1 MAANSRTA
9 VSGRRTRTW
18 LIGVYIRLSK
28 EDARHLDES
37 ESVTNQRSI
46 IEDYIAS
53 MDDGDEYRIVD
64 EYVDDGI
71 SGTTDDE
78 RADFQ
83 RMLNDIRRGRVNC
96 VIVKD
101 LARSFRNYSDQGY
114 YLDDWF
120 PRYNV
125 RFISLYHQPLDSY
138 KEPKLMRS
146 IAVPIQGVLNENHCA
161 ETSEKVRE
169 VFDMKRRNG
178 EHIGSF
184 AAYGWLKDPDNKNLL
199 ILDEVAAEV
208 INDMADMVL
217 NGMSLNKI
225 AEYLNDHDVPC
236 PSVYKRQ
243 TLGLK
248 YYNPQF
254 DISTKPLWAG
264 TTIRRILTDR
274 MLCGDLIQGRYRVKS
289 YKVHIQERVPE
300 EEWFIAENAIPAIMS
315 REKFDKLQNALNR
328 DTRRSPKEVD
338 LYLFSGFLRCA
349 DCGRAMSR
357 KVSGN
362 IVYYMCKTYRD
373 LSKKA
378 CTIHSIRQDRLEEA
392 VLYAIQQQIYLAVDY
407 TKLVDD
413 INRAPAAKTQSKRLL
428 DAIEQKEKELAKIFR
443 YKQAIYQDWKDGEIS
458 QSEYRGMKADYERQT
473 ETINAAIEKLRKEE
487 QELETGFD
495 TESPCLAAFRQY
507 GNIDR
512 LTRDI
517 LIEFIDT
524 IYIYEGGR
532 ISIKFRFAD
541 EFRKIQEYIELNST
555 KTTDQAVAFN

>member
-1 MAANSRTA
+1 
-9 VSGRRTRTW
+9 
-18 LIGVYIRLSK
+18 
-28 EDARHLDES
+28 
-37 ESVTNQRSI
+37 
-46 IEDYIAS
+46 
-53 MDDGDEYRIVD
+53 
-64 EYVDDGI
+64 
-71 SGTTDDE
+71 
-78 RADFQ
+78 
-83 RMLNDIRRGRVNC
+83 MLNDIRRGRVNC

-184 AAYGWLKDPDNKNLL
+184 AAYGWLKDPNNKNLL
-199 ILDEVAAEV
+199 VLDEVAAEV

-428 DAIEQKEKELAKIFR
+428 DAIEQKEKELAKISR

-473 ETINAAIEKLRKEE
+473 ESINAAIEKLRKEE
-487 QELETGFD
+487 KELETGFD

-555 KTTDQAVAFN
+555 KTTDQTVAFN

>member
-1 MAANSRTA
+1 M
-9 VSGRRTRTW
+9 
-18 LIGVYIRLSK
+18 
-28 EDARHLDES
+28 
-37 ESVTNQRSI
+37 SI
-46 IEDYIAS
+46 HI
-53 MDDGDEYRIVD
+53 
-64 EYVDDGI
+64 
-71 SGTTDDE
+71 
-78 RADFQ
+78 
-83 RMLNDIRRGRVNC
+83 
-96 VIVKD
+96 
-101 LARSFRNYSDQGY
+101 FRF
-114 YLDDWF
+114 L
-120 PRYNV
+120 
-125 RFISLYHQPLDSY
+125 
-138 KEPKLMRS
+138 
-146 IAVPIQGVLNENHCA
+146 
-161 ETSEKVRE
+161 
-169 VFDMKRRNG
+169 
-178 EHIGSF
+178 
-184 AAYGWLKDPDNKNLL
+184 
-199 ILDEVAAEV
+199 
-208 INDMADMVL
+208 
-217 NGMSLNKI
+217 
-225 AEYLNDHDVPC
+225 
-236 PSVYKRQ
+236 
-243 TLGLK
+243 
-248 YYNPQF
+248 
-254 DISTKPLWAG
+254 
-264 TTIRRILTDR
+264 
-274 MLCGDLIQGRYRVKS
+274 
-289 YKVHIQERVPE
+289 
-300 EEWFIAENAIPAIMS
+300 
-315 REKFDKLQNALNR
+315 EKFDKLQNALNR

-428 DAIEQKEKELAKIFR
+428 DAIEQKEKELAKISR

-458 QSEYRGMKADYERQT
+458 QSEYRGMKSDYERQT
-473 ETINAAIEKLRKEE
+473 ESINAAIEKLRKEE
-487 QELETGFD
+487 KELETGFD

-555 KTTDQAVAFN
+555 KTTDQTVAFN

>member
-9 VSGRRTRTW
+9 VSGRRTKTW

-101 LARSFRNYSDQGY
+101 LA
-114 YLDDWF
+114 
-120 PRYNV
+120 
-125 RFISLYHQPLDSY
+125 
-138 KEPKLMRS
+138 
-146 IAVPIQGVLNENHCA
+146 
-161 ETSEKVRE
+161 
-169 VFDMKRRNG
+169 
-178 EHIGSF
+178 GSF
-184 AAYGWLKDPDNKNLL
+184 AAYGWLKDPNNKNLL

-428 DAIEQKEKELAKIFR
+428 DAIEQKEKELAKISR

-473 ETINAAIEKLRKEE
+473 ESINAAIEKLRKEE
-487 QELETGFD
+487 KELETGFD